1 METKLL
7 EILKTIEKIDEETLN
22 EWIGYLAS
30 LKSINDV
37 NIAGRYSEYSDLVIE
52 ILNSEV
58 GEDIIEL
65 NALNDDKKLADYIKD
80 GYRIINA
87 NNNRITIAKNKKL
100 SEEELIE
107 ILREEIRPYRTLY
120 LQATRLDYDRVLAVL
135 RESDICEN

>member
-7 EILKTIEKIDEETLN
+7 ERLETFCEEKTLN

-30 LKSINDV
+30 LKSINEE
-37 NIAGRYSEYSDLVIE
+37 NIMGRYSEYSDLVNE
-52 ILNSEV
+52 ILNAEI

-87 NNNRITIAKNKKL
+87 NNNIVTIAKNKKL

-107 ILREEIRPYRTLY
+107 ALREEIRPYRTLY

-135 RESDICEN
+135 NEADIYN